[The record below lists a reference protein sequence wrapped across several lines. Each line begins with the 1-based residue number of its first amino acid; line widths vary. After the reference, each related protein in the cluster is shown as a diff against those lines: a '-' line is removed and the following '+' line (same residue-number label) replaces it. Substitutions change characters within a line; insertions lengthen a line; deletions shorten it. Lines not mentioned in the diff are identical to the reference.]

1 MTASPTSPPQSPTT
15 TTQHVV
21 LQYPPIRRGLRRRVV
36 VAFGIFALVLS
47 TSFGIAVWVALHF
60 SEDRLI
66 QRLLE
71 LEVEDYLERRA
82 LDPEASL
89 PSTHWLGAS
98 WSPDGLPADLQPYAD
113 HPDGFHEVNLLAER
127 LRDKTFREYSITIR
141 TVEGKRLYFYIDA
154 EQAEILD
161 GSFTSMGLSLII
173 FVVLITGFGVVL
185 GRTTGQRV
193 IAPVIELAERI
204 RRQDLLQHHGT
215 PPVEDLSRGFGDD
228 EVGLL
233 ARALDHST
241 HRTRA
246 FLERERR
253 FTRDASHELRSPVTI
268 VRGAVELMESL
279 PQAQEPVMARP
290 LARIRRAADDMS
302 NLIEAFLWLSRE
314 EALSDTGE
322 PRDLADETD
331 RVVERYRHLLD
342 GKEVELLVEI
352 DPGNTVVA
360 PKGILGIVL
369 GNLVAN
375 AFFFT
380 QQGQVTI
387 RGDGHRIEVVDS
399 GPGIDSKRLQDVL
412 EPHQR
417 GEGSQGFGLGLSIC
431 RDLCQRFGWK
441 LELAA
446 AHEDGGPSVGTRASV
461 RFG

>member
-1 MTASPTSPPQSPTT
+1 MTAEPMSGPENSTAAPMG
-15 TTQHVV
+15 
-21 LQYPPIRRGLRRRVV
+21 RGLRRRVV

-47 TSFGIAVWVALHF
+47 TSFGVAVWMALHF

-71 LEVEDYLERRA
+71 LEMEDYLERRA
-82 LDPEASL
+82 LDPKAPL

-98 WSPDGLPADLQPYAD
+98 WTPEGLPKDLQEYAD
-113 HPDGFHEVNLLAER
+113 HPDGFHEVNLLAEG
-127 LRDKTFREYSITIR
+127 LRDRSFREYSITIR
-141 TVEGKRLYFYIDA
+141 TVEGRRLYFYIDA

-161 GSFTSMGLSLII
+161 GSLTSMGISLII
-173 FVVLITGFGVVL
+173 FVVLITFFGVVL
-185 GRTTGQRV
+185 GRTTGQQV

-204 RRQDLLQHHGT
+204 RRQDLLRHQGS

-233 ARALDHST
+233 ARALDHSA
-241 HRTRA
+241 HRTHA

-314 EALSDTGE
+314 EALSEAGG
-322 PRDLADETD
+322 PRDVAAETD
-331 RVVERYRHLLD
+331 RVIERYRHLLD
-342 GKEVELLVEI
+342 GKDVELIVHI
-352 DPGNTVVA
+352 DPGSTVVA

-380 QQGQVTI
+380 QQGKVTI
-387 RGDGHRIEVVDS
+387 RGDGQRIEVVDS
-399 GPGIDSKRLQDVL
+399 GPGIDSKGLEKVL

-431 RDLCQRFGWK
+431 RDLCLRFGWQ
-441 LELAA
+441 LDLAA
-446 AHEDGGPSVGTRASV
+446 AHGDGDSVGTRASV
-461 RFG
+461 RFD

>member
-1 MTASPTSPPQSPTT
+1 MTPTPTPRSEAPTSAPA
-15 TTQHVV
+15 
-21 LQYPPIRRGLRRRVV
+21 LRRGLRRRVV
-36 VAFGIFALVLS
+36 VAFSIFALVLS
-47 TSFGIAVWVALHF
+47 TSFGVAVWMALHF

-66 QRLLE
+66 QRMLE
-71 LEVEDYLERRA
+71 LEMDDYLERRA
-82 LDPEASL
+82 QDPQAPL
-89 PSTHWLGAS
+89 PSTRWLGAS
-98 WSPDGLPADLQPYAD
+98 WQIDDLPEAIRSYAEEG
-113 HPDGFHEVNLLAER
+113 DGFHEINILAEG
-127 LRDKTFREYSITIR
+127 LRGGPVEEYSLAIR
-141 TVEGKRLYFYIDA
+141 TIEGRRLYFYIYA
-154 EQAEILD
+154 EQAEVLD
-161 GSFTSMGLSLII
+161 DSLTFMGLSLMV
-173 FVVLITGFGVVL
+173 FVVLITAFGVVL

-204 RRQDLLQHHGT
+204 RQRDLRRQDGVA
-215 PPVEDLSRGFGDD
+215 PERDLSPDFGDD

-233 ARALDHST
+233 ARALDHSA

-279 PQAQEPVMARP
+279 PQSRQPSMARP
-290 LARIRRAADDMS
+290 LARIRRASEDMS

-322 PRDLADETD
+322 PRDLVAEAD

-342 GKEVELLVEI
+342 GKEVELDIEI
-352 DPGNTVVA
+352 APGSRVVA

-380 QQGQVTI
+380 QQGRVTI
-387 RGDGHRIEVVDS
+387 RGDSHRVEVVDS
-399 GPGIDSKRLQDVL
+399 GPGIDTKHLQDVL

-417 GEGSQGFGLGLSIC
+417 GEESQGFGLGLSIC
-431 RDLCQRFGWK
+431 RDLCQRFGWQ
-441 LELAA
+441 LELAT
-446 AHEDGGPSVGTRASV
+446 AHGPQGPSKGTRATV
-461 RFG
+461 RFDATPSTR

>member
-1 MTASPTSPPQSPTT
+1 MSVPAISPPQSPSA
-15 TTQHVV
+15 QRSV
-21 LQYPPIRRGLRRRVV
+21 LHPPPTRRGLRRRVV

-47 TSFGIAVWVALHF
+47 TSFGVAVWMALHF

-71 LEVEDYLERRA
+71 LEMVDYLERRA
-82 LDPEASL
+82 LDPEAPL

-98 WSPDGLPADLQPYAD
+98 WQAKDLPKDLQTYVD
-113 HPDGFHEVNLLAER
+113 YPDGFHEINLMAENLQGGLA
-127 LRDKTFREYSITIR
+127 REYCISIR
-141 TVEGKRLYFYIDA
+141 TLEGKRLYFYIDTK
-154 EQAEILD
+154 QAEVLD
-161 GSFTSMGLSLII
+161 SSIAFMGLSLII

-241 HRTRA
+241 HRTHA

-314 EALSDTGE
+314 EALSNAGE

-375 AFFFT
+375 AFFYT
-380 QQGQVTI
+380 QRGQVTI

-399 GPGIDSKRLQDVL
+399 GPGIDSKHLQDVL

-417 GEGSQGFGLGLSIC
+417 GESSQGFGLGLSIC
-431 RDLCQRFGWK
+431 RDLCRRFDWH

-446 AHEDGGPSVGTRASV
+446 AHEDGGPSGGTRASV